1 MKNYNYKF
9 SIGLFDKDQ
18 KKQLISNWKAQKIV
32 KELTINYFGFWS
44 ITAWEGLYTHEDGKQ
59 VNEPSLFIDVSFQKQ
74 LEKSVLEEYVKV
86 LKFRLNQ
93 ESIMVSKTVQ
103 DVDFM

>member
-44 ITAWEGLYTHEDGKQ
+44 ITEWEGLYTHEDWKQ
-59 VNEPSLFIDVSFQKQ
+59 VAEPSLFISINFEKEPEYKQ
-74 LEKSVLEEYVKV
+74 VLEYVNV
-86 LKFRLNQ
+86 LKYRLNQ
-93 ESIMVSKTVQ
+93 ESIMLEKAVQ
-103 DVDFM
+103 DVAFL